1 MTILMQMTSI
11 STWAEETWE
20 QQPQRG
26 DFFQSFWWLSDND
39 VCCGGGGDD
48 YGENDYHHNS
58 FLVAWQSWHVFERQ

>member
-1 MTILMQMTSI
+1 MLMEMTSI

-39 VCCGGGGDD
+39 VCSGGGGDDD
-48 YGENDYHHNS
+48 YGENDYHH
-58 FLVAWQSWHVFERQ
+58 